1 MQRKC
6 AEVISEDDEEALWR
20 TVLGMDTPR
29 KLVDTVLYLFGLHFA
44 LRAGKE
50 HKNLRVGPKSQIA
63 FKQDRNG
70 LRFLR
75 YTEDCSKSRQGTV

>member
-1 MQRKC
+1 M
-6 AEVISEDDEEALWR
+6 ISEDDEEALWKNA
-20 TVLGMDTPR
+20 LGTDTPR

-50 HKNLRVGPKSQIA
+50 HKNLRVGAKSQIA
-63 FKQDRNG
+63 FKQDRKNG

-75 YTEDCSKSRQGTV
+75 YTEDCSKSRQGMVRKVK